1 MVSIKRILRE
11 ELNKFVISEGL
22 ISSYPIEKVKS
33 YIEKKLPSA
42 DVSISDKMYTNVLH
56 MVVVNDGYNVDKL
69 LVNVDNLCGWYS
81 SVINGLQTNQ
91 YYSSV
96 LSAFKDGNEKV
107 AIVLERR
114 FDKDVDN
121 ANDKAYHLTDAKY
134 VPKILK
140 IGLVPK
146 TRNRKWKY
154 PERIYLSRTKMGLY
168 SLFDNPEFNEFEQPV
183 ALEVDLKGL
192 DIKLYRDPN
201 FNGGF
206 YTLDNIPPSH
216 IKVVEL

>member
-1 MVSIKRILRE
+1 MTSIRSIITE
-11 ELNKFVISEGL
+11 EINKFMVKEGL
-22 ISSYPIEKVKS
+22 ISSYPIDKVKS

-69 LVNVDNLCGWYS
+69 LMNVDNLCGWYS

-168 SLFDNPEFNEFEQPV
+168 SLFDNPEFNEMEKMPQW
-183 ALEVDLKGL
+183 
-192 DIKLYRDPN
+192 IKL
-201 FNGGF
+201 
-206 YTLDNIPPSH
+206 L
-216 IKVVEL
+216 ELTVGMTMTMRLWIFLKNNESI